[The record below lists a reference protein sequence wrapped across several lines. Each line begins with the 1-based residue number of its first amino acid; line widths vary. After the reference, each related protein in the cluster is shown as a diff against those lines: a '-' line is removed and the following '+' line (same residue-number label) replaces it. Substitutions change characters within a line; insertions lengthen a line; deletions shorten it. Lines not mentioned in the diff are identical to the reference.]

1 VWQSAILFS
10 ESTNLPN
17 PNLCKNGQVSDS
29 GEHLINKDV
38 VILNEMTKHYL
49 FLDSKAKRSFKWND
63 NTVVTSAAKED
74 EKDQIRVN
82 SEDDSTLKAP
92 ESEGSQIEVND
103 INDVKLSKDEA
114 DPIET
119 VSDLEKSDNGSNLIH
134 KSDEN
139 EKERDRR
146 ISVSS
151 SGGRRYSLGS
161 SEGESTMSEKLS
173 KLSML
178 KKIGVYASSS
188 SLSREMSTDDEEGL
202 YAPRP
207 EVDFDVEDDEMESE
221 KGVVAL
227 CVGKF

>member
-1 VWQSAILFS
+1 MAILFS
-10 ESTNLPN
+10 KSTNLLY
-17 PNLCKNGQVSDS
+17 PNLCKNGKVSDS
-29 GEHLINKDV
+29 GEPIINKDV

-49 FLDSKAKRSFKWND
+49 FSESKDKRSFKWND
-63 NTVVTSAAKED
+63 NTVVASAAKED
-74 EKDQIRVN
+74 EKDKIRVN

-92 ESEGSQIEVND
+92 ESEGSQIEVNN
-103 INDVKLSKDEA
+103 INDVKLSKDKA

-134 KSDEN
+134 KSDDN

-146 ISVSS
+146 SSVSS

-161 SEGESTMSEKLS
+161 SGEWTMSEKLS

-178 KKIGVYASSS
+178 KGIGVYASSS

-207 EVDFDVEDDEMESE
+207 EVDFDMEDDDMESE

>member
-1 VWQSAILFS
+1 MNDKTFS
-10 ESTNLPN
+10 
-17 PNLCKNGQVSDS
+17 
-29 GEHLINKDV
+29 
-38 VILNEMTKHYL
+38 
-49 FLDSKAKRSFKWND
+49 DSKAKRSFKWND
-63 NTVVTSAAKED
+63 NTVVNSAVKEG
-74 EKDQIRVN
+74 EKDQICVN

-92 ESEGSQIEVND
+92 ESEGSQIEANNKND
-103 INDVKLSKDEA
+103 MNLSKDET

-134 KSDEN
+134 KSDDN
-139 EKERDRR
+139 EKERESLRS
-146 ISVSS
+146 SVSS
-151 SGGRRYSLGS
+151 SGGRRYSLES
-161 SEGESTMSEKLS
+161 SEGESTMSEKFS

-178 KKIGVYASSS
+178 KKIGVYTSSS

-227 CVGKF
+227 CVGKFSFI